1 LASSRVAATPAET
14 HVATMLAAGCGT
26 VGTSR
31 HLAISEN
38 TVKTHAK
45 HIYEKMGLKSQG
57 ELAKLFGRLAV
68 PISPLPAR

>member
-1 LASSRVAATPAET
+1 
-14 HVATMLAAGCGT
+14 MLAAGCGT